1 VLFAAV
7 SAGVLMAGG
16 PAGLWSPAWADT
28 TVGVS
33 AVVITGHGASV
44 ITRQVATGQVGAV
57 TRQLASRPGVVSV
70 SADTPVRAVGSP
82 DPFRSQQWA
91 LDSFHLDELPAGTPD
106 GSGEIVAVLDTG
118 VDAAHEDL
126 AGVVR
131 CDLGADFAS
140 DQASADPAGDGCS
153 DPNGHGTHVT
163 GEIAANSNNS
173 TGIEGAS
180 AARIMPVRVL
190 DADGSGSSSSVV
202 SGILY
207 AVDHGADVI
216 NMSLAG
222 PYNSAYDTAVS
233 YAVTHDVPVVVAAGN
248 NRQSGN
254 VVNYP
259 AASPGALAVAAVD
272 SNNDSAGFSY
282 SGPTNLI
289 SAPGVSILSTDSLY
303 GYRSRS
309 GTSMAS
315 PFVAAI
321 VARYLQ
327 GHGSATV
334 PSVRAAIQATAI
346 DIGAAGFD
354 DDTGYGLINPYA
366 LLTGADYASPPAA
379 PTGLTATPAP
389 GQVALTWVAETGVDS
404 YTVYRD
410 GAAIAT
416 PTAAAYTDTPPGGS
430 HTYAVA
436 AVASGVESPLSATVL
451 AAPDLV
457 AGPTHVRVALVTGH
471 SPTVSWSPVAGAE
484 SYRVYRN
491 GIQAVSTSRTTWTDA
506 SVTVSPDEVTGASLP
521 TYSVASVVGGEES
534 AQVSAAGYTPDPHS
548 EPNPDRQAAFPRPA
562 PPRAPVRAWG
572 PETPVSI
579 AAAAPAAPTPVEPPA
594 PQVADSP
601 AHAVTAAT
609 HPGGGLPR
617 YWIEAIAAALALGSL
632 AAVARAGRARR

>member
-1 VLFAAV
+1 
-7 SAGVLMAGG
+7 
-16 PAGLWSPAWADT
+16 
-28 TVGVS
+28 
-33 AVVITGHGASV
+33 VITGHGAHV
-44 ITRQVATGQVGAV
+44 VTQQAATGQVGAV

-70 SADTPVRAVGSP
+70 SADTPVTAVGSP

-91 LDSFHLDELPAGTPD
+91 LDTFHLDELPAGTPD

-163 GEIAANSNNS
+163 GEIAANSNNG

-190 DADGSGSSSSVV
+190 EADGSGSSSSVV
-202 SGILY
+202 NGILY

-222 PYNSAYDTAVS
+222 PYNSAFDTAVS
-233 YAVTHDVPVVVAAGN
+233 YAVAHDVPVVVAAGN
-248 NRQSGN
+248 DRQTGN
-254 VVNYP
+254 AVNYP

-272 SNNDSAGFSY
+272 STNDSAGFSY
-282 SGPTNLI
+282 SGPTNFI

-303 GYRSRS
+303 GYLSRS
-309 GTSMAS
+309 GTSMAA

-321 VARYLQ
+321 IARYLQ
-327 GHGSATV
+327 GHGGATV
-334 PSVRAAIQATAI
+334 AAVRAAIQSTAI
-346 DIGAAGFD
+346 DLEAAGFD

-366 LLTGADYASPPAA
+366 LLTGADHAPLPAA

-389 GQVALTWVAETGVDS
+389 GQVALTWAAETGADS

-410 GAAIAT
+410 GAVIAT
-416 PTAAAYTDTPPGGS
+416 PISAAYTDTPSGGLHS
-430 HTYAVA
+430 YAVA
-436 AVASGVESPLSATVL
+436 AVASGVESARSAAVL

-457 AGPTHVRVALVTGH
+457 AEPTHVTVALVAGQ
-471 SPTVSWSPVAGAE
+471 SPTVSWSPVPGAE
-484 SYRVYRN
+484 SYRVYRD

-506 SVTVSPDEVTGASLP
+506 SVTVSPGEVTGASLP
-521 TYSVASVVGGEES
+521 TYTVTSVVSGEES
-534 AQVSAAGYTPDPHS
+534 AQVPAAGYV
-548 EPNPDRQAAFPRPA
+548 PNPRSAPNPHPSPSRRAAPSRPTPA
-562 PPRAPVRAWG
+562 RAPVRAEA
-572 PETPVSI
+572 PETPVRI
-579 AAAAPAAPTPVEPPA
+579 AAAAPTAPAPVEPSA
-594 PQVADSP
+594 RRVADSP
-601 AHAVTAAT
+601 AQAATAA
-609 HPGGGLPR
+609 PPRGGGLPR
-617 YWIEAIAAALALGSL
+617 YWIEAIAAALALGGL
-632 AAVARAGRARR
+632 AAVARAGRGRP